1 MNIVR
6 NTTLAGAV
14 IALVLL
20 AGCASMDMGSIL
32 GGGSPQATTSEIRGT
47 VDYVDT
53 SNQFVALRDV
63 TTTSGLASGTGTTT
77 RVYYNT
83 QTTVSYQNQTYRPD
97 ALERGDK
104 IAARVEESDNRLLAT
119 SMTVTYNAS
128 GTTGSSTTAST
139 VSGTVRTVDSSRRQI
154 ELNRSG
160 SLGDII
166 VVEYETSTPVTFQ
179 NRQYRPEELE
189 RGDEIDARVRNLG
202 GGRLLAESIDV
213 IRSVGTDTTSSSS
226 VIRGTV
232 GYIDTSRRTIELKQT
247 SGSLKFTPR
256 GGSSRIV
263 QYDANTVVEFEG
275 RTYALTSLDPGDVVD
290 VTVRDLGGNSYLAQ
304 RVVVVRDV
312 NALR

>member
-104 IAARVEESDNRLLAT
+104 IAATVEESDNRLLAS

-128 GTTGSSTTAST
+128 GTTSSSTTAST
-139 VSGTVRTVDSSRRQI
+139 VSGTVRTVDTSRRQI

-160 SLGDII
+160 TLGDTLVI
-166 VVEYETSTPVTFQ
+166 EYEADTPVTYQ

-189 RGDEIDARVRNLG
+189 RGDEIDVRVRNLG
-202 GGRLLAESIDV
+202 GGRLLAESIAV
-213 IRSVGTDTTSSSS
+213 NSSVGTDTTSTSS

-232 GYIDTSRRTIELKQT
+232 GKVDTSRRTIELQQT

-256 GGSSRIV
+256 GGSNRIV
-263 QYDANTVVEFEG
+263 QYDANTVVEFGG
-275 RTYALTSLDPGDVVD
+275 RTYAPTSLDPGDVVD
-290 VTVRDLGGNSYLAQ
+290 VTVRDLGGNSYLAL
-304 RVVVVRDV
+304 RIVVVRDV
-312 NALR
+312 NELR

>member
-32 GGGSPQATTSEIRGT
+32 GGGSAQGTASEVRGT

-53 SNQFVALRDV
+53 SNQFVALRDA
-63 TTTSGLASGTGTTT
+63 TTGSQLTSGTTS
-77 RVYYNT
+77 RVYYDT
-83 QTTVSYQNQTYRPD
+83 QTTVGYKGKTYRPD
-97 ALERGDK
+97 ALERGDQITASVK
-104 IAARVEESDNRLLAT
+104 ESGNRLLAT

-166 VVEYETSTPVTFQ
+166 VVEYEPSTPVTFQ

-213 IRSVGTDTTSSSS
+213 IRSVGTDTTSSS

-232 GYIDTSRRTIELKQT
+232 GYIDTSRRTIELRQT

-263 QYDANTVVEFEG
+263 QYDADTVVEFEG